1 MTRILNAALAAAVAL
16 AALTPA
22 HADLMKD
29 LKKAAKQQAG
39 AKMEQ
44 TLGLPNP
51 APEGAAVYFI
61 NVKTGAAV
69 ASPVLLQFGLKAAGV
84 SPPGVQSAETG
95 HHVLLVDDP
104 TFDATLPL
112 PLDNPKIVH
121 FDKGQTETALTLTPG
136 SHTLQLLFADWKQQ
150 AFNPSVQ
157 SEKITVTVGAAAPA
171 KK

>member
-1 MTRILNAALAAAVAL
+1 MTRILTAALAAALTVA
-16 AALTPA
+16 AQAPA

-39 AKMEQ
+39 AQMEQ
-44 TLGLPNP
+44 QLGLPNP
-51 APEGAAVYFI
+51 APAGASVYFI
-61 NVKTGAAV
+61 NLKTGATV
-69 ASPVLLQFGLKAAGV
+69 ASPVLVQFGLKGAGV
-84 SPPGVQSAETG
+84 SPPGVQSADTG
-95 HHVLLVDDP
+95 HHVLLVDEP

-112 PLDNPKIVH
+112 PLDNPKIIH

-150 AFNPSVQ
+150 AFNPSLQ
-157 SEKITVTVGAAAPA
+157 SEKVTVTVGAAA